1 MSDTQYLKL
10 NTSINTGSNAS
21 TLERNSD
28 GDVKAVIELRLPDS
42 LSHEEDIQSI
52 DLQVSKMRL
61 SLNNLPIALVPI
73 NSQTIRYQFEH
84 HEPITTLMWIGFW
97 AYFVADDGSILP
109 HEQPGPKM
117 KYPNSSIV
125 PVRLPLTFETFD
137 IDFAERTGSLPVRR
151 YETLMYALE
160 TALNE
165 LHSLLYSTTYPV
177 TKHTLECEV
186 NLTADTFSIDYRVVD
201 YFVTANAFLFGTPG
215 ICTKDITSP
224 ASYSSLAA
232 VRKQMTISNSKEEDR
247 FPTTS
252 SDGTL
257 MHVSWGINII
267 GNSYL
272 KNLLNFLPWLTS
284 PKRFSDL
291 LVFQRPRTFGGAS
304 YNDSDL
310 FYILNSVS
318 ASAEQYW
325 SPSYAKENLLSALN
339 YAEKYLNVLYT
350 WRNVPTILLSPVSS
364 VVLLLDGIGVNPQIL
379 PVNMKQKQGS
389 SLTTSIPV
397 IENYFPLV
405 TSIRDLHDDLV
416 ISRDAFANT
425 ALFSIPANSITE
437 RTLRFRAGYIT
448 KDGQLFDLF
457 ISPTG
462 TFSIQLTL
470 ALHTNTNTTEPD
482 KKRIRF

>member
-42 LSHEEDIQSI
+42 LSREEDIQSI

-84 HEPITTLMWIGFW
+84 NEPITTLMWIGFW

-109 HEQPGPKM
+109 HEQPSSSM
-117 KYPNSSIV
+117 MYPYSSIV
-125 PVRLPLTFETFD
+125 PIRLPLTFETFD
-137 IDFAERTGSLPVRR
+137 IDFAERTGTLPVKR

-165 LHSLLYSTTYPV
+165 LHSLAYSGTYPV

-186 NLTADTFSIDYRVVD
+186 NLTADTFSIDYRIVD
-201 YFVTANAFLFGTPG
+201 FNIYRNGIAYLFGTPG
-215 ICTKDITSP
+215 IYTKNVTSP
-224 ASYSSLAA
+224 ASYSSLSA
-232 VRKQMTISNSKEEDR
+232 VRKQMNVNDFSEKDL
-247 FPTTS
+247 FPTTLNN
-252 SDGTL
+252 GNL
-257 MHVSWGINII
+257 AYVSWGINII

-291 LVFQRPRTFGGAS
+291 LEFQRPYTYGGAS
-304 YNDSDL
+304 YNDTDL
-310 FYILNSVS
+310 FYILNSVA

-325 SPSYAKENLLSALN
+325 SPSYAKQTIASTETGA
-339 YAEKYLNVLYT
+339 YKFLNVLYT

-379 PVNMKQKQGS
+379 PINMKQKQGS

-416 ISRDAFANT
+416 IHRDAFANT
-425 ALFSIPANSITE
+425 ALFSIPASSITE

-470 ALHTNTNTTEPD
+470 ALHTNTPEPD
-482 KKRIRF
+482 KKRIRY

>member
-42 LSHEEDIQSI
+42 LSREEDIQSI

-109 HEQPGPKM
+109 HEQPSSDM
-117 KYPNSSIV
+117 SYPYSSIV

-137 IDFAERTGSLPVRR
+137 IDFAERTGSLPVKR

-165 LHSLLYSTTYPV
+165 LHSLLDSTTYPV
-177 TKHTLECEV
+177 TRHTLECEV
-186 NLTADTFSIDYRVVD
+186 NLTADTFSIDYRFVD
-201 YFVTANAFLFGTPG
+201 CYSFFTAYLFGTPG
-215 ICTKDITSP
+215 IYTKEVTSP
-224 ASYSSLAA
+224 ASYSSLTAA
-232 VRKQMTISNSKEEDR
+232 RKQMNLINDDFSEKYL
-247 FPTTS
+247 FPTTTS
-252 SDGTL
+252 SGAFRN
-257 MHVSWGINII
+257 VNWGINII

-291 LVFQRPRTFGGAS
+291 LVFQRPRTYGGAS
-304 YNDSDL
+304 YNDTDL

-325 SPSYAKENLLSALN
+325 SPSYAKQSIASSTAYAYQYLS
-339 YAEKYLNVLYT
+339 VLYT

-416 ISRDAFANT
+416 IHRDAFANT

-470 ALHTNTNTTEPD
+470 ALHTNTTEPD

>member
-42 LSHEEDIQSI
+42 LSREEDIQSI

-73 NSQTIRYQFEH
+73 NPQTIRYQFEH

-109 HEQPGPKM
+109 HNEPLAKLT
-117 KYPNSSIV
+117 YPNSNIV
-125 PVRLPLTFETFD
+125 PIRLPLTFETFD
-137 IDFAERTGSLPVRR
+137 IDFAERTGTLPLKR

-165 LHSLLYSTTYPV
+165 LHSLLHSSTYPV
-177 TKHTLECEV
+177 TRHTLECEV

-201 YFVTANAFLFGTPG
+201 FFSTSNEFLFGTPG
-215 ICTKDITSP
+215 IYTQGVTSP
-224 ASYSSLAA
+224 ASYSSLPA
-232 VRKQMTISNSKEEDR
+232 VRKAMNISSSSEQDR
-247 FPTTS
+247 FPET
-252 SDGTL
+252 GEGGKFL
-257 MHVSWGINII
+257 YVSWGINII

-325 SPSYAKENLLSALN
+325 SPSYAKQAISQS
-339 YAEKYLNVLYT
+339 YAYKYLNVLYT

-416 ISRDAFANT
+416 IHRDAFANT

-470 ALHTNTNTTEPD
+470 ALHTNTTEPD

>member
-42 LSHEEDIQSI
+42 LSREEDIQSI

-61 SLNNLPIALVPI
+61 SLNNLPIALVPVD
-73 NSQTIRYQFEH
+73 SQTIRYQFEH
-84 HEPITTLMWIGFW
+84 NEPITTLMWIGFW

-109 HEQPGPKM
+109 HEQPSSGMFYPK
-117 KYPNSSIV
+117 SSIV
-125 PVRLPLTFETFD
+125 PIRLPLTFETFD
-137 IDFAERTGSLPVRR
+137 IDFAERTGSLPVKR

-160 TALNE
+160 SALNE
-165 LHSLLYSTTYPV
+165 LHSLLFSTTYPV

-186 NLTADTFSIDYRVVD
+186 NLTADTFSIDYRVVNFFS
-201 YFVTANAFLFGTPG
+201 YNNAFLFGTPG
-215 ICTKDITSP
+215 IYTKGVTSP
-224 ASYSSLAA
+224 ASYSTLAA
-232 VRKQMTISNSKEEDR
+232 VRKEMTINNRSEIDV
-247 FPTTS
+247 FPTSTGETS
-252 SDGTL
+252 LIYG
-257 MHVSWGINII
+257 SWGINII

-291 LVFQRPRTFGGAS
+291 LAFQRPLTYGGAS
-304 YNDSDL
+304 YNDTDL

-325 SPSYAKENLLSALN
+325 SPAYAKQTATSTYAYKFLS
-339 YAEKYLNVLYT
+339 VLYT

-425 ALFSIPANSITE
+425 ALFTIPASSITE

-470 ALHTNTNTTEPD
+470 ALHTNTTEPD
-482 KKRIRF
+482 KKRIRY